1 MGSNLDAMSWKRVGF
16 IVGLWVL
23 GALALLI
30 IGDRFVLPAIV
41 QASPVVSVPNLTGKD
56 IELATATLRALELQV
71 MEPRLQYSEKVPK
84 GRVMSQMPYAGAQVK
99 SGRRIYLS
107 VSRGIETVRMPSVRG
122 LTLRD
127 ARLAL
132 MRTGLQVADVAFE
145 FSDSVEQHR
154 IISQSITPNTD
165 VPAGSSVSFVI
176 SQGSNGVHTPD
187 IRGLTLE
194 EARAVLEQS
203 GLVLGA
209 VTRKAN
215 ESFDPNSVIY
225 QDPVAD
231 SLVPTNTPVSVT
243 VVSPN

>member
-1 MGSNLDAMSWKRVGF
+1 MSWKRVGF

-41 QASPVVSVPNLTGKD
+41 QASPVVAVPNLAGKD
-56 IELATATLRALELQV
+56 VELATSTLRALELQV

-99 SGRRIYLS
+99 SGRRVYMT
-107 VSRGIETVRMPSVRG
+107 VSRGIETVRMPSIRG

-154 IISQSITPNTD
+154 IISQSVTPNSD
-165 VPAGSSVSFVI
+165 VPAGSSVTLVI

-187 IRGLTLE
+187 VRGLTLE
-194 EARAVLEQS
+194 EAKAVLEQS
-203 GLVLGA
+203 GLMLGK
-209 VTRKAN
+209 VTMKEN
-215 ESFDPNSVIY
+215 DSFDPNSVIY
-225 QDPVAD
+225 QHPEGD
-231 SLVPTNTPVSVT
+231 SLVPPNTPVHITIV
-243 VVSPN
+243 PPK